1 MKYNHWI
8 FDMDGTLTDSMGI
21 WDEVPFALLEQYGR
35 TPKPDLRQVLLPLGM
50 AESARY
56 LIREYQLPLDEA
68 NYDAAV
74 MEAVGRLY
82 RTVELKPG
90 VRKILERLKAEGAH
104 LCVCSNTWQPMC
116 ERVLG
121 GLGVLDYFDF
131 VLSAQDGFTKKEP
144 AIFLEAMRRVTWFT
158 GFLIPPLGC
167 LLYTEAVLLRGEAV
181 GPAVV
186 STAAALLRVGGHTP
200 AECVVCEDAVHAAR
214 TAHRAGFPVIGIA
227 DYYSRAD
234 EPEMRALSQQFLTSW
249 EQLDWSKV

>member
-90 VRKILERLKAEGAH
+90 VRKILERLKEEGAH

-144 AIFLEAMRRVTWFT
+144 AIFLEAMR
-158 GFLIPPLGC
+158 
-167 LLYTEAVLLRGEAV
+167 
-181 GPAVV
+181 
-186 STAAALLRVGGHTP
+186 RVGGHTP

>member
-90 VRKILERLKAEGAH
+90 VRKILERLKEEGAH

-144 AIFLEAMRRVTWFT
+144 AIFLEAMRRV
-158 GFLIPPLGC
+158 
-167 LLYTEAVLLRGEAV
+167 
-181 GPAVV
+181 
-186 STAAALLRVGGHTP
+186 GGHTP

-227 DYYSRAD
+227 DYYSRTD

>member
-8 FDMDGTLTDSMGI
+8 FDMDGTLIDSMGL
-21 WDEVPFALLEQYGR
+21 WDEVPYALLEQYGR

-56 LIREYQLPLDEA
+56 LIREYQLPLDETS
-68 NYDAAV
+68 YDAAV
-74 MEAVGRLY
+74 MEAIGRLY
-82 RTVELKPG
+82 QTVELKPG
-90 VRKILERLKAEGAH
+90 VRELLERLKGAGAH

-121 GLGVLDYFDF
+121 RLGVLDYFDF

-144 AIFLEAMRRVTWFT
+144 AIFLEAMRRV
-158 GFLIPPLGC
+158 
-167 LLYTEAVLLRGEAV
+167 
-181 GPAVV
+181 
-186 STAAALLRVGGHTP
+186 GGRTP

-234 EPEMRALSQQFLTSW
+234 EPELRALSQQFLTSW
-249 EQLDWSKV
+249 EELDWSRV

>member
-8 FDMDGTLTDSMGI
+8 FDMDGTLIDSMGL
-21 WDEVPFALLEQYGR
+21 WDEVPYALLEQYGR

-56 LIREYQLPLDEA
+56 LIREYQLPLDETS
-68 NYDAAV
+68 YDAAV
-74 MEAVGRLY
+74 MEAIGRLY
-82 RTVELKPG
+82 QTVELKPG
-90 VRKILERLKAEGAH
+90 VREMLERLKGAGAH

-121 GLGVLDYFDF
+121 RLGVLDYFDF

-144 AIFLEAMRRVTWFT
+144 AIFLEAMRRV
-158 GFLIPPLGC
+158 
-167 LLYTEAVLLRGEAV
+167 
-181 GPAVV
+181 
-186 STAAALLRVGGHTP
+186 GGRTP

-234 EPEMRALSQQFLTSW
+234 EPELRALSQQFLTSW
-249 EQLDWSKV
+249 EELDWSRV

>member
-82 RTVELKPG
+82 RMVELKPG

-144 AIFLEAMRRVTWFT
+144 AIFLEAMRRV
-158 GFLIPPLGC
+158 
-167 LLYTEAVLLRGEAV
+167 
-181 GPAVV
+181 
-186 STAAALLRVGGHTP
+186 GGHTP

-227 DYYSRAD
+227 DYYSRTD

>member
-121 GLGVLDYFDF
+121 DLGVLDYFDF
-131 VLSAQDGFTKKEP
+131 ALSAQDGFTKKEP
-144 AIFLEAMRRVTWFT
+144 AIFLEAMR
-158 GFLIPPLGC
+158 
-167 LLYTEAVLLRGEAV
+167 
-181 GPAVV
+181 
-186 STAAALLRVGGHTP
+186 RVGGHTP

-227 DYYSRAD
+227 DYYSRTD

>member
-90 VRKILERLKAEGAH
+90 VRKTLERLKAEGAH

-144 AIFLEAMRRVTWFT
+144 AIFLEAMRRV
-158 GFLIPPLGC
+158 
-167 LLYTEAVLLRGEAV
+167 
-181 GPAVV
+181 
-186 STAAALLRVGGHTP
+186 GGHTP

-227 DYYSRAD
+227 DYYSRTD

>member
-8 FDMDGTLTDSMGI
+8 FDMDGTLIDSMGL
-21 WDEVPFALLEQYGR
+21 WDEVPYALLEQYGR

-56 LIREYQLPLDEA
+56 LIREYQLPLDETS
-68 NYDAAV
+68 YDAAV
-74 MEAVGRLY
+74 MEAIGRLY
-82 RTVELKPG
+82 QTVELKPG
-90 VRKILERLKAEGAH
+90 VREMLERLKGAGAH

-121 GLGVLDYFDF
+121 RLGVLDYFDF

-144 AIFLEAMRRVTWFT
+144 AIFLEAMRRV
-158 GFLIPPLGC
+158 
-167 LLYTEAVLLRGEAV
+167 
-181 GPAVV
+181 
-186 STAAALLRVGGHTP
+186 GGRTP

-214 TAHRAGFPVIGIA
+214 TAHRVGFPVIGIA

-234 EPEMRALSQQFLTSW
+234 EPELRALSQQFLTSW
-249 EQLDWSKV
+249 EELDWSRV

>member
-121 GLGVLDYFDF
+121 DLGVLDYFDF

-144 AIFLEAMRRVTWFT
+144 AIFLEAMR
-158 GFLIPPLGC
+158 
-167 LLYTEAVLLRGEAV
+167 
-181 GPAVV
+181 
-186 STAAALLRVGGHTP
+186 RVGGHTP

>member
-116 ERVLG
+116 ARVLG

-144 AIFLEAMRRVTWFT
+144 AIFLEAMR
-158 GFLIPPLGC
+158 
-167 LLYTEAVLLRGEAV
+167 
-181 GPAVV
+181 
-186 STAAALLRVGGHTP
+186 RVGGHTP

>member
-82 RTVELKPG
+82 RMVELKPG

-144 AIFLEAMRRVTWFT
+144 AIFLEAMRRV
-158 GFLIPPLGC
+158 G
-167 LLYTEAVLLRGEAV
+167 A
-181 GPAVV
+181 
-186 STAAALLRVGGHTP
+186 HTP

-227 DYYSRAD
+227 DYYSRTD

>member
-21 WDEVPFALLEQYGR
+21 WDEVPYALLEQYGR

-56 LIREYQLPLDEA
+56 LIREYQLPLDETS
-68 NYDAAV
+68 YDAAV
-74 MEAVGRLY
+74 MEAIGRLY
-82 RTVELKPG
+82 QTVELKPG
-90 VRKILERLKAEGAH
+90 VREMLERLKAAGAH

-121 GLGVLDYFDF
+121 RLGVLEYFDF

-144 AIFLEAMRRVTWFT
+144 AIFLEAMRRV
-158 GFLIPPLGC
+158 
-167 LLYTEAVLLRGEAV
+167 
-181 GPAVV
+181 
-186 STAAALLRVGGHTP
+186 GGSTP

-234 EPEMRALSQQFLTSW
+234 EPELRALSQQFLTSW
-249 EQLDWSKV
+249 EELDWSRV

>member
-35 TPKPDLRQVLLPLGM
+35 TTKPDLRQVLLPLGM

-90 VRKILERLKAEGAH
+90 VRKILERLKEEGAH

-144 AIFLEAMRRVTWFT
+144 AIFLEAMR
-158 GFLIPPLGC
+158 
-167 LLYTEAVLLRGEAV
+167 
-181 GPAVV
+181 
-186 STAAALLRVGGHTP
+186 RVGGHTP

>member
-104 LCVCSNTWQPMC
+104 LCVYSNTWQPMC

-144 AIFLEAMRRVTWFT
+144 AIFLEAMR
-158 GFLIPPLGC
+158 
-167 LLYTEAVLLRGEAV
+167 
-181 GPAVV
+181 
-186 STAAALLRVGGHTP
+186 RVGGHTP

>member
-35 TPKPDLRQVLLPLGM
+35 TPKPDLHQMLLPLGM

-144 AIFLEAMRRVTWFT
+144 AIFLEAMRRV
-158 GFLIPPLGC
+158 
-167 LLYTEAVLLRGEAV
+167 
-181 GPAVV
+181 
-186 STAAALLRVGGHTP
+186 GGHTP

>member
-21 WDEVPFALLEQYGR
+21 WDEVPFALLEQYDR

-90 VRKILERLKAEGAH
+90 VRQTLERLKAEGAN

-144 AIFLEAMRRVTWFT
+144 AIFLEAMR
-158 GFLIPPLGC
+158 
-167 LLYTEAVLLRGEAV
+167 
-181 GPAVV
+181 
-186 STAAALLRVGGHTP
+186 RVGGHTP